1 MQELQLTNVPSRHS
15 ATLMTSLFSSLLSY
29 DAGGIMS
36 EIVEDTF
43 TCSNLFCL
51 LLQTWLLQKVYYAD
65 VELPICRLT
74 THLCSLPLQMA
85 EAALHLKIEQTE
97 AAVVKAD
104 DAVAKAQAA
113 FDGIVGD
120 NTLCGQLLV
129 AKENVLV
136 ANKHA
141 LAQLKEERLIQ
152 QRASTGSYCLQVT
165 AYLKQSV
172 EPL

>member
-65 VELPICRLT
+65 VEFCNLQA
-74 THLCSLPLQMA
+74 HHSPLF
-85 EAALHLKIEQTE
+85 T
-97 AAVVKAD
+97 
-104 DAVAKAQAA
+104 
-113 FDGIVGD
+113 
-120 NTLCGQLLV
+120 
-129 AKENVLV
+129 
-136 ANKHA
+136 
-141 LAQLKEERLIQ
+141 
-152 QRASTGSYCLQVT
+152 ASTNG
-165 AYLKQSV
+165 
-172 EPL
+172 